1 MSKPKIL
8 VQLDSDRQ
16 PSVFDS
22 VVAIDAGCDH
32 LLRHGDVRP
41 EGVRDLVYGAMF
53 TRGVD
58 DLKSTALFIGG
69 SDVAAGE
76 ALLKQVEKTFFG
88 PMRVSVMLDSNG
100 ANTTA
105 SAAVVCAARHVP
117 LAGVRAVV
125 LAGTGPVGS
134 RVAMLLALEGAQVTV
149 ASRSRE
155 KAAAVCE
162 RLAARELKGTLTPA
176 ETPSS
181 DAAAALLAEAE
192 IVIAAGAPGVELAT
206 AEARR
211 NSNSLKL
218 AIDLSAVPP
227 VGLAGIEVTD
237 RATERDGILCYG
249 AIGVGGTKMKIHK
262 AAIRKLFAA
271 NDLVLDAEQIYRIG
285 QTLDE

>member
-22 VVAIDAGCDH
+22 VVAIDAGAEH
-32 LLRHGDVRP
+32 LLRHADVQP
-41 EGVRDLVYGAMF
+41 ETVRDLVYGAMF
-53 TRGVD
+53 TRGVE
-58 DLKSTALFIGG
+58 DLKSTAVFIGG

-76 ALLKQVEKTFFG
+76 KLLKQVQKTFFG

-105 SAAVVCAARHVP
+105 SAAVVCAARHVK
-117 LAGVRAVV
+117 LADARAVV

-134 RVAMLLALEGAQVTV
+134 RVAMLLALEGAKVTV

-155 KAAAVCE
+155 KAAAVCQAIAQRDLPGE
-162 RLAARELKGTLTPA
+162 LTPA
-176 ETPSS
+176 EAGSPA
-181 DAAAALLAEAE
+181 AAAALLAEAE

-206 AEARR
+206 AEARQK
-211 NSNSLKL
+211 SSTLKL

-227 VGLAGIEVTD
+227 VGLAGIEITD
-237 RATERDGILCYG
+237 RAVERDGVLCYG

-262 AAIRKLFAA
+262 AALRKLFTAS
-271 NDLVLDAEQIYRIG
+271 DLVLDAEQIYRIG
-285 QTLDE
+285 QELGE